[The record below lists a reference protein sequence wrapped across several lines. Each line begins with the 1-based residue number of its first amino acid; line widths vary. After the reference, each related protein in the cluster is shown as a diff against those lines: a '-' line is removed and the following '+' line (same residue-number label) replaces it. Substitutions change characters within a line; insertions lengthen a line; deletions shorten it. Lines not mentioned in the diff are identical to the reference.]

1 MSKLSPEQLGIC
13 SWSTQAET
21 PSDLMSRLDAI
32 GLKKVQLALVPLIND
47 PAWHDAKTTLE
58 NSGYQV
64 VSGMFGTVG
73 EDYSTVDTIRETGG
87 FLPDSTWEENRKI
100 AKDTADLANA
110 LGLELVSTHAGFIP
124 EADEDQDGWDKMV
137 DRLTQVAEI
146 FADAGLVLL
155 FETGQETAENL
166 NHFLD
171 VLAQNGAGNV
181 GVNFDPANM
190 ILYDK
195 GDPVES
201 LQLLM
206 PRVRQVHIKDAVRT
220 KTPGTWGTEVPIGDG
235 EVDWVGFLKVLADAD
250 YDAGLIIE
258 REAGED
264 RVGDVRTAIDL
275 ISAAMERVG

>member
-1 MSKLSPEQLGIC
+1 MAKLTPDQLGIC
-13 SWSTQAET
+13 SWSTHATNPE
-21 PSDLMSRLDAI
+21 DLMARLDAI
-32 GLKKVQLALVPLIND
+32 GLKSVQLALLPLIND
-47 PAWHDAKTTLE
+47 KAWHDAMKTLD
-58 NSGYQV
+58 NNGYNV

-73 EDYSTVDTIRETGG
+73 EDYSTVDAIRETGG
-87 FLPDSTWEENRKI
+87 FLPDATWDENRKI
-100 AKDTADLANA
+100 AQDVAELANA
-110 LGLELVSTHAGFIP
+110 LDVRVVSTHAGFIP
-124 EADEDQDGWDKMV
+124 EAEDDAAGWDKMV

-146 FADAGLVLL
+146 FADNDVTLL

-171 VLAQNGAGNV
+171 VLLQKGAGNV

-220 KTPGTWGTEVPIGDG
+220 KTPGTWGSEVPIGDG
-235 EVDWVGFLKVLADAD
+235 EVDWVAFLKVLADAD
-250 YDAGLIIE
+250 YDADLVIE
-258 REAGED
+258 REAGEN
-264 RVGDVRTAIDL
+264 RVGDVKTAIDL
-275 ISAAMERVG
+275 ITSAMQKVG